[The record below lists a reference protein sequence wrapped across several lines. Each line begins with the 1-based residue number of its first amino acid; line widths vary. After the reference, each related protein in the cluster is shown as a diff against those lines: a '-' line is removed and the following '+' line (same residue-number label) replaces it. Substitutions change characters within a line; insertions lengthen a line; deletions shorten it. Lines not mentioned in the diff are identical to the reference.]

1 MGYVR
6 CETRERSME
15 MGGNGWRYE
24 RNGAKSASVLGRR
37 PIELTFQ
44 RPTPCEKER
53 EISDE

>member
-1 MGYVR
+1 
-6 CETRERSME
+6 
-15 MGGNGWRYE
+15 MGGNGWRDE
-24 RNGAKSASVLGRR
+24 RNGAKSASVLGSR